1 MASSAPTPAE
11 RAIAAA
17 FYAPIGL
24 GAQLVDNFPET
35 VNKARQQIVLAR
47 FIGKMA
53 VDQGASELRR
63 RLAPPAAG
71 PASERQH
78 VPEPDDGPGDAYDEA
93 AEEHTPEPV
102 PGPAELALPDYDQL
116 PASHIVSKLSGLTP
130 NELDAVEAYE
140 MAHRHR
146 RTVLS
151 KILQLKAT

>member
-24 GAQLVDNFPET
+24 GAQLVDNFPGT
-35 VNKARQQIVLAR
+35 INKARQQIVFAR

-71 PASERQH
+71 SESERQH
-78 VPEPDDGPGDAYDEA
+78 VPEPDDGPGDAHDEA
-93 AEEHTPEPV
+93 ADEHTPEPV

-130 NELDAVEAYE
+130 NELDALEAYE

-146 RTVLS
+146 RTVLG
-151 KILQLKAT
+151 KILQLKAV